1 MNEASQAVHGS
12 NSNVGQEEAEVQL
25 ETDTKDRVS
34 LTTKS
39 SKEKVGVRKD
49 CYGKKKKE
57 KREKISSVPRLRI
70 KFAESMPTS
79 ARHQKK
85 CGISSRLAK
94 VCLHPCGSSAESSP
108 APCSVTQTPE
118 AEKRKLK
125 KPAEEEQTG
134 EAGE

>member
-57 KREKISSVPRLRI
+57 KR
-70 KFAESMPTS
+70 
-79 ARHQKK
+79 
-85 CGISSRLAK
+85 
-94 VCLHPCGSSAESSP
+94 
-108 APCSVTQTPE
+108 
-118 AEKRKLK
+118 
-125 KPAEEEQTG
+125 
-134 EAGE
+134 